1 MNRHHLVIGRPAAVH
16 FALALFCLFFVF
28 AFGLRIIKSEP
39 ARPADYNSIKPIYV
53 SRSHPNASIN
63 EVLRFVARQDPSHL
77 PLYHVALSLWVH
89 YTGRDLLT
97 IRLMSLLTGLLA
109 IAVTYQ
115 LARATSGR
123 NAALDLVLLASFLA
137 FFLFYTHQARMYALL
152 TLISPWLLWSYWK
165 LQISSK
171 ARAGWRWLSLLASSV
186 AIIYTHYFGFF
197 LLAALAIYHLLFA
210 PKNRRWWQTCLAL
223 ALAGL
228 LFLPWAPYTLSILQS
243 RQGQTSDALSMA
255 DGIVALG
262 TIYSNGQP
270 AILLAAAAILILRIK
285 RLTRPQ
291 AFILFQC
298 AVVLG
303 LLLVANEFT
312 ALIIARRIRYTIAAG
327 MLLTCALA
335 IALNEIPRWVLLRP
349 LFMAAW
355 IALFA
360 LFWRSEDLYLY
371 TNQLHQQHKTVPHYQ
386 NLLYEPSIDARPSD
400 FVVSFHQNTPINE
413 KKQLD
418 YYGRRTGDW
427 RGLIHIW
434 IDEEGQ
440 AALMST
446 DTRYNSVASMDS
458 WDFPIWL
465 IYNPQETNLQAMP
478 VFTDD
483 FSARFHACGR
493 YLETDN
499 TIIELYAL
507 RTFPCELLTDG
518 SPQALHYDNGTEL
531 ANILLE
537 MAGDELNIF
546 FWWAKTF
553 ANEYAYS
560 IQLFDAESNK
570 ALQADDVIGG
580 SALVKQSIDVSDLP
594 LGEFTAKL
602 IVYDYETRASQSG
615 EIAAKGQAFERSFE
629 IGLISK
635 DD

>member
-1 MNRHHLVIGRPAAVH
+1 MNRYHLAVGKPVAVH
-16 FALALFCLFFVF
+16 SGLVLFCLFFVF
-28 AFGLRIIKSEP
+28 SFGLRIIKSEP
-39 ARPADYNSIKPIYV
+39 ARPADYNSIKPIYI

-63 EVLRFVARQDPSHL
+63 DVVRFVAFQDPSHL
-77 PLYHVALSLWVH
+77 PLYHVALSFWVR

-109 IAVTYQ
+109 IAVTYR
-115 LARATSGR
+115 LARATGSR
-123 NAALDLVLLASFLA
+123 NAALDAALLASFLA

-152 TLISPWLLWSYWK
+152 ALVSPWVLWSYWK
-165 LQISSK
+165 LQNSSK
-171 ARAGWRWLSLLASSV
+171 ERAGWRWLSLLASSV

-197 LLAALAIYHLLFA
+197 LLAALGIYHLLFS
-210 PKNRRWWQTCLAL
+210 PKNRRWWQISLAL

-228 LFLPWAPYTLSILQS
+228 LFLPWAPYTLSILQF
-243 RQGQTSDALSMA
+243 RQGQASDALSMA
-255 DGIVALG
+255 DAILALAA
-262 TIYSNGQP
+262 IYSNGQP
-270 AILLAAAAILILRIK
+270 AILVGAAAVLVLRIK
-285 RLTRPQ
+285 HLTRSQ

-298 AVVLG
+298 AVVFA
-303 LLLVANEFT
+303 LLLAANEFT

-327 MLLTCALA
+327 MLLNCALA

-355 IALFA
+355 IVLFV

-371 TNQLHQQHKTVPHYQ
+371 TNQLHQQHNTVPHYQ
-386 NLLYEPSIDARPSD
+386 NLLYEPSIEARRSD
-400 FVVSFHQNTPINE
+400 FVVSFHQDTPLNE

-418 YYGRRTGDW
+418 YYGRRAGNW

-434 IDEEGQ
+434 NDGGGQ
-440 AALMST
+440 PAVMST
-446 DTRYNSVASMDS
+446 DTRYTTVASMAR

-478 VFTDD
+478 VYTDD
-483 FSARFHACGR
+483 FLTHFHSCGR
-493 YLETDN
+493 YLETAN
-499 TIIELYAL
+499 TVIKLYGL

-537 MAGDELNIF
+537 LAGEDLNVF
-546 FWWAKTF
+546 FWWTKTF
-553 ANEYAYS
+553 ANEYVYS
-560 IQLFDAESNK
+560 VQLFDAESNK
-570 ALQADDVIGG
+570 ALQVDDVIGG

-594 LGEFTAKL
+594 SGEFTAEL

-615 EIAAKGQAFERSFE
+615 IILADDQPFERSFE
-629 IGLISK
+629 LGLISI